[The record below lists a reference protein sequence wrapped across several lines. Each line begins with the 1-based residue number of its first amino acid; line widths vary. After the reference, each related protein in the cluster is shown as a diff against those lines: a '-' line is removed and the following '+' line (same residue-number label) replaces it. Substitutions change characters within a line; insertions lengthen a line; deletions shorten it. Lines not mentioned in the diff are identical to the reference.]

1 MKEGGIA
8 EFCSEEII
16 TARGAAPRGASFLR
30 ACARAPLYFSTQLP
44 RKWLKRLW
52 KHAES

>member
-16 TARGAAPRGASFLR
+16 TARGAAPRDAPSLR
-30 ACARAPLYFSTQLP
+30 ACVRARRSIFLLSC
-44 RKWLKRLW
+44 
-52 KHAES
+52 HANG